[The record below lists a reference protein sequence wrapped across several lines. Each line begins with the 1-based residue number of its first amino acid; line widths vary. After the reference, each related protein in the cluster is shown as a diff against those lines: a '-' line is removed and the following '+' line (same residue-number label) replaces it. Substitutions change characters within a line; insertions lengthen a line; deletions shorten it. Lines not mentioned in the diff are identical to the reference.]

1 MYKIE
6 KKLINSFVT
15 NSNKIEGASV
25 QPDSLEF
32 INHFK
37 AVRWMLK
44 YPGDKPVGSSTILE
58 LHRRLM
64 HGIMYDAGQLRTCE
78 IMIAGHRGI
87 PSVLLNEEMEKLE
100 QGIQKCAGDENEIW
114 NLHHKF
120 EVIHPFS
127 DGNGRVGRMLLNL
140 LRLRAGLTFL
150 IVFYD
155 KRQEYYDM
163 IENYRGINDGQMRF
177 YDKN

>member
-1 MYKIE
+1 M
-6 KKLINSFVT
+6 INIFVKH
-15 NSNKIEGASV
+15 SNMIEGASI

-32 INHFK
+32 RNHLR
-37 AVRWMLK
+37 AVRWMMK
-44 YPGDKPVGSSTILE
+44 YPDERRVDKETILE

-64 HGIMYDAGQLRTCE
+64 RGIMRDAGRLRNCE
-78 IMIAGHRGI
+78 VFIAGHRGVRSDRL
-87 PSVLLNEEMEKLE
+87 PAEMEKLE
-100 QGIQKCAGDENEIW
+100 QEIQKCAGDENNIW

-120 EVIHPFS
+120 EVMHPFI

-150 IVFYD
+150 IVFYE

-163 IENYRGINDGQMRF
+163 IENYRRDVVGDR
-177 YDKN
+177 